1 MKVRV
6 LGCSGGIGGTQLRT
20 TALLVDHDILID
32 AGTGV
37 CDLPL
42 AQMAAIEH
50 VFVTHSHLDHIAA
63 LPLLL
68 DAVADLREQAL
79 TVYAGA
85 ETIAALRR
93 HIFNW
98 EIWPDFSEIPSRER
112 PVLRFQP
119 IGLGDCI
126 RFGERRVTALPAL
139 HTVPAFGY
147 QLDSGSASLVFTG
160 DTTVNDEFWPVVNAI
175 AGLRYL
181 IIETAFSDHEALRAK
196 LSRHLCPALLAGEL
210 DKLATDDAEI
220 YITHLKP
227 GQAELTMAQI
237 EACCRRGKLRRL
249 HNGQLFEF

>member
-20 TALLVDHDILID
+20 TSLLVDHDILID

-37 CDLPL
+37 CDLSL

-50 VFVTHSHLDHIAA
+50 VFLTHSHLDHIAA

-79 TVYAGA
+79 TVHACDA
-85 ETIAALRR
+85 TIAALRR

-112 PVLRFQP
+112 PVLRFEP
-119 IGLGDCI
+119 LGVGDTV
-126 RFGERRVTALPAL
+126 RLGGRSLTPLPAL
-139 HTVPAFGY
+139 HTVPALGY
-147 QLDSGSASLVFTG
+147 HLDSGAASLVFTG
-160 DTTVNDEFWPVVNAI
+160 DTTVNDDFWPIVNAI

-181 IIETAFSDHEALRAK
+181 IIETAFSDREALRAK
-196 LSRHLCPALLAGEL
+196 ISRHLCPAMLASEL
-210 DKLATDDAEI
+210 ARLDQNDVEI
-220 YITHLKP
+220 FVTHLKP
-227 GQAELTMAQI
+227 GQADLTMAEI
-237 EACCRRGKLRRL
+237 EASSSSFKLHRL
-249 HNGQLFEF
+249 RNEQVFEF